1 MSISSFVEIG
11 DTRLEYVRIPAA
23 ADGLPPLVFLHE
35 GLGSVAM
42 WRDFPQRVAAA
53 TGAETVV
60 YSRRGYGKS
69 SKLAGKRAVDYM
81 HREARETLPAVLQPL
96 KLQRPILIGH
106 SDGASI
112 ALIHAAGGHD
122 LTGLVVM
129 APHIFVEDLTITS
142 IEGARETYRTTDLG
156 KRLGRYHDDA
166 DHTFWGWNDI
176 WLDPAFRTWNIE
188 ALLPNIRAPIL
199 ALQGADDE
207 YGTPAQVTRIRDQVL
222 VPCTVTLL
230 QACKHSPHR
239 DQPEATL
246 RAISRF
252 VESLVAD
259 HPNPGPA
266 TKI

>member
-1 MSISSFVEIG
+1 MSTVSFVEIG
-11 DTRLEYVRIPAA
+11 DARLEYVRFPAA
-23 ADGLPPLVFLHE
+23 APGLPPLVFLHE
-35 GLGSVAM
+35 GLGSIAM

-81 HREARETLPAVLQPL
+81 HREARETLPALLQAL
-96 KLQRPILIGH
+96 KLQRPILVGH

-112 ALIHAAGGHD
+112 ALIHAASGHD
-122 LTGLVVM
+122 LTGIVVM

-142 IEGARETYRTTDLG
+142 IEGARETYRATDLG

-166 DHTFWGWNDI
+166 DHAFWGWNDI
-176 WLDPAFRTWNIE
+176 WLDPAFRAWNIE
-188 ALLPNIRAPIL
+188 ALLPHITAPIL
-199 ALQGADDE
+199 AIQGEDDE
-207 YGTPAQVTRIRDQVL
+207 YGTPAQVTGIRDRTR

-230 QACKHSPHR
+230 PACKHSPHR

-246 RAISRF
+246 GAISLF
-252 VESLVAD
+252 VKSAAAD
-259 HPNPGPA
+259 HANPGST